1 MRKTLDIL
9 LWPPNVCA
17 HMYVVTHTHVT
28 YTTHYVIKIS
38 TYILKFIKLSLGY
51 FLKIILLEFLML
63 LFYLKLLSTF
73 TNYNILHCL
82 PLERTSL

>member
-28 YTTHYVIKIS
+28 YTTYYLCDKNKYIHLKIHKTFS
-38 TYILKFIKLSLGY
+38 RL
-51 FLKIILLEFLML
+51 FLKNNFIGIFNAFILL
-63 LFYLKLLSTF
+63 KIT
-73 TNYNILHCL
+73 
-82 PLERTSL
+82 